1 MSVCLVFSL
10 RHSLLHQSLD
20 RRDFVTQW
28 TLGFLVYAAFLTL
41 SKSGS
46 ILQQLKTLFIG

>member
-1 MSVCLVFSL
+1 MRVMESAIFQNGASRNRTATTSCF
-10 RHSLLHQSLD
+10 LLYL
-20 RRDFVTQW
+20 
-28 TLGFLVYAAFLTL
+28 AFLTL